1 MVFLS
6 VSLLQRNYFT
16 NNKKILRHRLE
27 RYSEKDSS
35 MIKNKTAMPF

>member
-1 MVFLS
+1 MIFLS

-16 NNKKILRHRLE
+16 NNKKILRRCLE
-27 RYSEKDSS
+27 SYIEKDSS